1 MLKIK
6 INTIKVT
13 KNYITEIK
21 VGKGYDKLEDVTTV
35 VNMEE

>member
-13 KNYITEIK
+13 KNGITKIK
-21 VGKGYDKLEDVTTV
+21 VGKGYDKLEDVTTI
-35 VNMEE
+35 VNVEE